1 MSEFNGYRWEP
12 STPQRAPS
20 GLPSQAP
27 GGISGGDGAES
38 SYRWEKSEAEKRQ
51 AEADEIRRKIADLDR
66 RISELRMAKA
76 ENEFAAS
83 MVGEG
88 DYSHFTNL
96 VNSRRQARTAAD
108 AKAENDRLAWT
119 AERENAQAALD
130 EYLKQYRELYA
141 NFRLLPTEEQSRARI
156 SGEYLK
162 KKSETLAKKYG
173 LELPDMDGIANPAGD
188 GVTLESLLYG
198 VQKKAEAGELTEA
211 DVKAFEEA
219 VRGMNGSFASYEA
232 AKKKVGEYETKEK
245 RTEREGKERAAKAR
259 ERLRQSIVAKYKR
272 AELAGDDDGMDAAIV
287 EWEKNGFKGAIQ

>member
-1 MSEFNGYRWEP
+1 MSEINGYRWEP
-12 STPQRAPS
+12 SMPQRAPS
-20 GLPSQAP
+20 GVTAHVP
-27 GGISGGDGAES
+27 GGISGGEGAKS
-38 SYRWEKSEAEKRQ
+38 SYRWERSEAEKRQ
-51 AEADEIRRKIADLDR
+51 SEADEIRKKIAELDR
-66 RISELRMAKA
+66 KISELRTEKA
-76 ENEFAAS
+76 ENEFVAS
-83 MVGEG
+83 AVGDG
-88 DYSHFTNL
+88 DYSLFANL
-96 VNSRRQARTAAD
+96 MSSRRQARQSAD
-108 AKAENDRLAWT
+108 AKAENDRIAWM

-162 KKSETLAKKYG
+162 KKAESIAKKYG

-188 GVTLESLLYG
+188 GLTLESLLYD

-211 DVKAFEEA
+211 DVRAFEES

-245 RTEREGKERAAKAR
+245 RAKRQERENAAKAR